1 MKLTD
6 GEKRQLKLGL
16 GGIQFSVN
24 IGTHSYPV
32 HVALQKRLLKVNVR
46 CNDTIGGTAIWP
58 KNLWQL
64 RRAKKICKDMGIKLN
79 KGKTFRG
86 RYQYERDIT

>member
-6 GEKRQLKLGL
+6 SEKRQLKLGL
-16 GGIQFSVN
+16 GQIQFSID
-24 IGTHSYPV
+24 IGTYSYPV
-32 HVALQKRLLKVNVR
+32 HVALQKKLLKANVR

-64 RRAKKICKDMGIKLN
+64 RRAKEICKDMGIELN
-79 KGKTFRG
+79 KGKTFRES
-86 RYQYERDIT
+86 YQYERDIK